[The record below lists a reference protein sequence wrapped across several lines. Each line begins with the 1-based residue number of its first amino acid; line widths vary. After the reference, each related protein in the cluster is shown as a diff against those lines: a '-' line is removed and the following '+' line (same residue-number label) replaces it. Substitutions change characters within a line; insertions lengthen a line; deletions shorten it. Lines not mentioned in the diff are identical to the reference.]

1 MSRPDEEGCAIEH
14 RAVFFLS
21 FRSLK
26 TSPLHVK
33 FVVYGV
39 PPVRPILWV
48 IERLAKRTMQST
60 NRKSEGFPNMKKKW
74 TSWLALLLVCG
85 MTIAGCGNA
94 EKQNAQAPQ
103 EHEGYTASG
112 PLTIN
117 PNIPDLPVQDIGPN
131 GEKAVSAKSLKL
143 TEEEL
148 QKIRDGKYTAA
159 IVMHYSGT
167 DYMTAA
173 VNAMKNTFAKMGI
186 KVVAVTDAQFKAEK
200 QVSDI
205 ETVLAKKPDIMI
217 SVPVDA
223 VSTAGAYKKAVNQG
237 VKLVFMDGAA
247 EGLVPGKDYI
257 SIVSGDNYGN
267 GAVAADIM
275 AEKLGGKGKVGIVY
289 HDVNFFVTKNRS
301 DAFEARIKEKYP
313 GIQIVAKGG
322 ITDPNKGEE
331 VASAMLTRHPDIDG
345 IFAPWDVPAEG
356 VMSAART
363 AGRND
368 LIVTT
373 VDLGTNV
380 ALSIASDGIVRGL
393 GAQLP
398 YDQGV
403 AQAILAGYALLGKE
417 APAYVA
423 SPAIKVTKENVLESW
438 KLIYG
443 VDAPKSVQ
451 DALKK

>member
-1 MSRPDEEGCAIEH
+1 MLVSG
-14 RAVFFLS
+14 
-21 FRSLK
+21 
-26 TSPLHVK
+26 
-33 FVVYGV
+33 
-39 PPVRPILWV
+39 
-48 IERLAKRTMQST
+48 
-60 NRKSEGFPNMKKKW
+60 
-74 TSWLALLLVCG
+74 LAL
-85 MTIAGCGNA
+85 AGCGTAKTNTAATEVVSGNYNA
-94 EKQNAQAPQ
+94 A
-103 EHEGYTASG
+103 GSG

-131 GEKAVSAKSLKL
+131 GEQAVSAKDLKL

-148 QKIRDGKYTAA
+148 GKIKEGNYTAA

-167 DYMTAA
+167 DYMNAA
-173 VNAMKNTFAKMGI
+173 VGAMENTFKRMGI

-200 QVSDI
+200 QVNDI
-205 ETVLAKKPDIMI
+205 ETVLAKKPDVMI

-223 VSTAGAYKKAVNQG
+223 VSTASAYKKAVQQG

-247 EGLVPGKDYI
+247 EGMQPGKDYI
-257 SIVSGDNYGN
+257 SIVSGDNFGN
-267 GAVAADIM
+267 GALAADIM
-275 AEKLGGKGKVGIVY
+275 AEKLGGKGKVGVVF

-301 DAFEARIKEKYP
+301 DAFEKRMKEKYP
-313 GIQIVAKGG
+313 GIEIVARGG

-331 VASAMLTRHPDIDG
+331 VASAMLTRHPDIQG

-356 VMSAART
+356 VMAAART

-380 ALSIASDGIVRGL
+380 AISIASDGIVRGL

-423 SPAIKVTKENVLESW
+423 SPAIKVTKENVLDSW

-443 VDAPKSVQ
+443 QDAPDSVQ
-451 DALKK
+451 NALKK

>member
-1 MSRPDEEGCAIEH
+1 M
-14 RAVFFLS
+14 
-21 FRSLK
+21 K
-26 TSPLHVK
+26 
-33 FVVYGV
+33 
-39 PPVRPILWV
+39 
-48 IERLAKRTMQST
+48 
-60 NRKSEGFPNMKKKW
+60 RKSW
-74 TSWLALLLVCG
+74 TTAVAVLLVSGLAL
-85 MTIAGCGNA
+85 AGCGSAKTNTA
-94 EKQNAQAPQ
+94 ATEVTSKNYSAD
-103 EHEGYTASG
+103 ASG

-131 GEKAVSAKSLKL
+131 GEKAVSAKELKL
-143 TEEEL
+143 TEDEL
-148 QKIRDGKYTAA
+148 KKIKDGYYTAA

-167 DYMTAA
+167 DYMNAA
-173 VNAMKNTFAKMGI
+173 VGAMKNTFERMGI

-200 QVSDI
+200 QVNDI
-205 ETVLAKKPDIMI
+205 ETVLAKKPDVMI

-223 VSTAGAYKKAVNQG
+223 VSTAGAYKKAVQQG

-247 EGLVPGKDYI
+247 QGMKPGKDYI

-267 GAVAADIM
+267 GALAADIM
-275 AEKLGGKGKVGIVY
+275 AEKLGGKGKVGVVF

-301 DAFEARIKEKYP
+301 DAFEKRMKEKYP
-313 GIQIVAKGG
+313 NIEIVARGG

-331 VASAMLTRHPDIDG
+331 VASAMLTRHPDIQG

-356 VMSAART
+356 VMAAART
-363 AGRND
+363 AGRDD

-380 ALSIASDGIVRGL
+380 AISIASDGIVRGL

-403 AQAILAGYALLGKE
+403 AQAILAGYALLGKQ

-423 SPAIKVTKENVLESW
+423 SPAIKVTKENVLDNW

-443 VDAPKSVQ
+443 QDAPDSVKN
-451 DALKK
+451 ALKQ

>member
-1 MSRPDEEGCAIEH
+1 
-14 RAVFFLS
+14 
-21 FRSLK
+21 
-26 TSPLHVK
+26 
-33 FVVYGV
+33 
-39 PPVRPILWV
+39 
-48 IERLAKRTMQST
+48 
-60 NRKSEGFPNMKKKW
+60 MKKSLFI
-74 TSWLALLLVCG
+74 TSCLALALSL
-85 MTIAGCGNA
+85 TITGCGNNNAAGNNGNTA
-94 EKQNAQAPQ
+94 EENPN
-103 EHEGYTASG
+103 YSTASG

-117 PNIPDLPVQDIGPN
+117 PNIPDLEVKDIGPN
-131 GEKAVSAKSLKL
+131 GEKAVSAKSLQL
-143 TEEEL
+143 TEEEV
-148 QKIRDGKYTAA
+148 QKIKDGKYKAA

-167 DYMTAA
+167 DYMSAA
-173 VNAMKNTFAKMGI
+173 VNAMKDTFVKMGI
-186 KVVAVTDAQFKAEK
+186 EVVAVTDAQFKAEK
-200 QVSDI
+200 QVNDI

-217 SVPVDA
+217 SVPVDS
-223 VSTAGAYKKAVNQG
+223 VSTAGAYKKAVAQG

-247 EGLVPGKDYI
+247 DGLVAGKDYI

-267 GAVAADIM
+267 GALAADIM

-301 DAFEARIKEKYP
+301 DAFEATMKEKYP
-313 GIQIVAKGG
+313 DIEIVTKGG

-331 VASAMLTRHPDIDG
+331 VAAGMLTKYPDIQG

-356 VMSAART
+356 VMAAART

-380 ALSIASDGIVRGL
+380 AISIASNGIVQGL

-403 AQAILAGYALLGKE
+403 AQAILSGYALLGKE

-423 SPAIKVTKENVLESW
+423 SPAIKVTKDNVLDNW

-443 VDAPKSVQ
+443 TDAPASVQ
-451 DALKK
+451 DAMKK